1 MGLFLKIVIPSALRK
16 EMLAK
21 IHTSHLGIVKCKQRA
36 KDVLFW
42 PGMGRDIEELV
53 SKCDICSQHQPSNP
67 KEPMLSEEIPTRPW
81 ESVSTDLFCLDGED
95 YLLIVD
101 SYSHY
106 IEIAKL
112 STTSSKAIVE
122 CTKSV
127 FARHGIPTTVKSDN
141 GPQFTAA
148 EYKEFS
154 KSMSQLAHI
163 IHRRMALLKISL
175 HHQTI
180 TEESDSRQKRPL
192 PQLARIQKHSSE

>member
-1 MGLFLKIVIPSALRK
+1 MIRQATASDPVMLKLQDTLRCGWPDNRSQIPNFIRPHWTFREELSEANGIILKGEKIVIPSALRK

-21 IHTSHLGIVKCKQRA
+21 IYTSHLGIVQCKQRA

-53 SKCDICSQHQPSNP
+53 SKCDICLQHQPSNP

-101 SYSHY
+101 SYSYY

-112 STTSSKAIVE
+112 STTSTKAIVK

-127 FARHGIPTTVKSDN
+127 FA
-141 GPQFTAA
+141 
-148 EYKEFS
+148 
-154 KSMSQLAHI
+154 
-163 IHRRMALLKISL
+163 
-175 HHQTI
+175 
-180 TEESDSRQKRPL
+180 
-192 PQLARIQKHSSE
+192 